1 MDVDG
6 NEFWQF
12 DDLPQVFIDSHGRPS
27 NCINEDDYDYALELR
42 PGTDYVFAMLIS
54 TFIVC
59 AFI

>member
-42 PGTDYVFAMLIS
+42 PGLCIS
-54 TFIVC
+54 FSVNICTL
-59 AFI
+59 